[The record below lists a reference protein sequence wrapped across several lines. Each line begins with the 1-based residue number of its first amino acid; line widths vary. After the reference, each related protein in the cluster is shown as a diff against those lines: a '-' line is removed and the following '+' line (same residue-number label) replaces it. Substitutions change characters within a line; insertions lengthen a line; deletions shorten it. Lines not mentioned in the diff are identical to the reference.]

1 MYLLE
6 TDLLMDPITIHR
18 RWQPSPFLQPSFL
31 ICTLGCTA
39 LCPTNI
45 STQTSHRNS
54 NLLLSHHVPFPQ
66 WPFSSYA
73 PCNTSTLIWKPS
85 THLWPFPFFLCVWLL
100 SHAWLCA
107 TPWTEAHQA
116 PLSMGFFR
124 QEYWSGLPFPPLGDL
139 PDPGIEPAPLCLL
152 HWRRTLYP
160 LSHQES
166 TTLIHRPKYLI
177 ILFFLTPACS
187 HPTLEEYDFHRI
199 SATTS

>member
-1 MYLLE
+1 MVPPVYSMPCAKVTWSWILSVTWNGDGLV
-6 TDLLMDPITIHR
+6 TMLSWVWDD
-18 RWQPSPFLQPSFL
+18 WQRKLWDGSCMHAQ
-31 ICTLGCTA
+31 
-39 LCPTNI
+39 
-45 STQTSHRNS
+45 
-54 NLLLSHHVPFPQ
+54 LLSHVRLIV
-66 WPFSSYA
+66 
-73 PCNTSTLIWKPS
+73 TLWAV
-85 THLWPFPFFLCVWLL
+85 TC
-100 SHAWLCA
+100 
-107 TPWTEAHQA
+107 QG